1 MIGQIIDKM
10 IAYNGHDTR
19 RINHA
24 LKVYALAKC
33 IIESETDDKDM
44 ILITEAAAVL
54 HDIGIHECER
64 KYNSASGKY
73 QEIEGPPI
81 AEKMLADMQ
90 MDPNIIERV
99 LYLIAHHHTYSNID
113 GLDYQALV
121 EADFIVNLEEEKSG
135 EGAILAAL
143 KNIFKTDTGIKIL
156 KSMLA

>member
-1 MIGQIIDKM
+1 MIGTIIDKM
-10 IAYNGHDTR
+10 ITYNGRDAR

-33 IIESETDDKDM
+33 IIESETDEQAL
-44 ILITEAAAVL
+44 IRITEAAAVL

-81 AEKMLADMQ
+81 AEKLLADM
-90 MDPNIIERV
+90 DIEPGIKKRV

-156 KSMLA
+156 QSMLG

>member
-1 MIGQIIDKM
+1 MTWQIIDKM
-10 IAYNGHDTR
+10 IAYNGRDAR

-33 IIESETDDKDM
+33 IIESETNDKDL
-44 ILITEAAAVL
+44 IRITEAAAVL

-64 KYNSASGKY
+64 KYNSSSGKY

-81 AEKMLADMQ
+81 AKKMLADVDMEP
-90 MDPNIIERV
+90 DIKERV

-113 GLDYQALV
+113 ALDYQALV

-156 KSMLA
+156 HSMLG

>member
-1 MIGQIIDKM
+1 MTGLIIDKM

-33 IIESETDDKDM
+33 IIEAESDDQD
-44 ILITEAAAVL
+44 IIRITEAAAVL

-81 AEKMLADMQ
+81 AKKLLADI
-90 MDPNIIERV
+90 DIALDITERV
-99 LYLIAHHHTYSNID
+99 LYLIAHHHTYRDIE

-121 EADFIVNLEEEKSG
+121 EADFIVNLDEEKSG

-156 KSMLA
+156 QSMLG

>member
-1 MIGQIIDKM
+1 MTGLIIDKM

-33 IIESETDDKDM
+33 IIEAESDDQD
-44 ILITEAAAVL
+44 IIRITEAAAVL

-81 AEKMLADMQ
+81 AKKLLADM
-90 MDPNIIERV
+90 DIAPDITERV
-99 LYLIAHHHTYSNID
+99 LYLIAHHHTYRDIE

-121 EADFIVNLEEEKSG
+121 EADFIVNLDEEKSG

-156 KSMLA
+156 QSMLG